1 MNINPTWLFLS
12 VAALVAPAYAEIT
25 PAGQEISNDIE
36 AFSNN
41 IRAINEILE
50 LVKDRESADNAAK
63 PMRQQT
69 REMYINLRKIQ
80 ERNISDTPSRED
92 QIQLTRQVLELQ
104 LLQATF
110 EQHCIRLAENRF
122 YDSIQLA
129 RLFQAIANIYQRQ
142 QLMEQQQQKK

>member
-1 MNINPTWLFLS
+1 MNIYPSLLC
-12 VAALVAPAYAEIT
+12 VAAATVIAPAQAETT
-25 PAGQEISNDIE
+25 PAGQEILNDIT

-50 LVKDRESADNAAK
+50 NVKDRESADAAAK

-80 ERNISDTPSRED
+80 ETNINYTPSRED

-110 EQHCIRLAENRF
+110 EQHCLRLAENRF

-129 RLFQAIANIYQRQ
+129 RLFHAIANIYQRQ
-142 QLMEQQQQKK
+142 QLMEQQKK

>member
-1 MNINPTWLFLS
+1 MNIHPALLC
-12 VAALVAPAYAEIT
+12 VAAAAVIAPAQAETT
-25 PAGQEISNDIE
+25 PAGQEILNDIT

-50 LVKDRESADNAAK
+50 NVKDRESADAAAK

-80 ERNISDTPSRED
+80 ETNVNYTPSRED

-110 EQHCIRLAENRF
+110 EQHCLRLAENRF

-129 RLFQAIANIYQRQ
+129 RLFHAIANIYQRQ
-142 QLMEQQQQKK
+142 QLMEQQKK

>member
-1 MNINPTWLFLS
+1 MNIYPALLC
-12 VAALVAPAYAEIT
+12 VAAAAVIAPAQAETT
-25 PAGQEISNDIE
+25 PAGQEILNDIT

-50 LVKDRESADNAAK
+50 NVKDRESADAAAK

-80 ERNISDTPSRED
+80 ETNVNYTPSRED

-110 EQHCIRLAENRF
+110 EQHCLRLAENRF

-129 RLFQAIANIYQRQ
+129 RLFHAIANIYQRQ
-142 QLMEQQQQKK
+142 QLMEQQKK

>member
-1 MNINPTWLFLS
+1 MNINPTWLFFS

-50 LVKDRESADNAAK
+50 NVKDRESADAAAK

-110 EQHCIRLAENRF
+110 EQHCLRLAENRF

-129 RLFQAIANIYQRQ
+129 RLFHAIANIYQRQ
-142 QLMEQQQQKK
+142 QLMEQQKK

>member
-1 MNINPTWLFLS
+1 MNIYPSLLCL
-12 VAALVAPAYAEIT
+12 AAAAVIAPAQAEIT
-25 PAGQEISNDIE
+25 PAGQEILNDIT
-36 AFSNN
+36 AFCNN

-50 LVKDRESADNAAK
+50 NVKDRESADAAAK

-80 ERNISDTPSRED
+80 ETNINYTPSRED

-110 EQHCIRLAENRF
+110 EQHCLRLAENRF

-129 RLFQAIANIYQRQ
+129 RLFHAIANIYQRQ
-142 QLMEQQQQKK
+142 QLMEQQKK

>member
-1 MNINPTWLFLS
+1 MNIYPALLCI
-12 VAALVAPAYAEIT
+12 AAAAVIAPAQAETT
-25 PAGQEISNDIE
+25 PAGQEILNDIT

-50 LVKDRESADNAAK
+50 NVKDRESADAAAK

-80 ERNISDTPSRED
+80 ETNINYTPSRED

-110 EQHCIRLAENRF
+110 EQHCLRLAENRF

-129 RLFQAIANIYQRQ
+129 RLFHAIANIYQRQ
-142 QLMEQQQQKK
+142 QLMEQQKK

>member
-1 MNINPTWLFLS
+1 MNNYPSLPC
-12 VAALVAPAYAEIT
+12 VAAAAVIAPAQAETT
-25 PAGQEISNDIE
+25 PAGQEILNDIT

-50 LVKDRESADNAAK
+50 NVKDRESADAAAK

-80 ERNISDTPSRED
+80 ETNVNYTPSRED

-110 EQHCIRLAENRF
+110 EQHCLRLAENRF

-129 RLFQAIANIYQRQ
+129 RLFHAIANIYQRQ
-142 QLMEQQQQKK
+142 QLMEQQKK

>member
-1 MNINPTWLFLS
+1 MNIYPALLC
-12 VAALVAPAYAEIT
+12 VAAAAVIAPAQAETT
-25 PAGQEISNDIE
+25 PAGQEILNDIT

-50 LVKDRESADNAAK
+50 NVKDRESADAAAK

-80 ERNISDTPSRED
+80 ETNINYTPSRED

-110 EQHCIRLAENRF
+110 EQHCLRLAENRF

-129 RLFQAIANIYQRQ
+129 RLFHAIANIYQRQ
-142 QLMEQQQQKK
+142 QLMEQQKK